1 MFTVRS
7 VCEFQVGRGKEVTRP
22 VHIKQSIVIPA
33 YNESGRLGHTL
44 ESVADYL
51 AKERIARDEF
61 EVIVVCDGCRDGTER
76 IAKSFCGR
84 LPLRVD
90 SYTCNRGKGY
100 AVRRGVAVSLGRV
113 VAFMDADGATP
124 VRELGNLSEPII
136 KGHADV
142 VVGSRRVEG
151 ATVEDDQPVL
161 RRLLGRAFAWH
172 TQAVLGLRF
181 RDTQCGFKVFAG
193 DIARDLFK
201 GFSCD
206 GFAFDLE
213 VLAEARERGLR
224 VLERGVEWHDV
235 EGSTVHPLSDGVR
248 MLRAA
253 WQIRKRLEFRR
264 RVQSRGLAVG
274 QTVTAGTLGSRIQA

>member
-1 MFTVRS
+1 
-7 VCEFQVGRGKEVTRP
+7 
-22 VHIKQSIVIPA
+22 
-33 YNESGRLGHTL
+33 
-44 ESVADYL
+44 
-51 AKERIARDEF
+51 
-61 EVIVVCDGCRDGTER
+61 
-76 IAKSFCGR
+76 
-84 LPLRVD
+84 
-90 SYTCNRGKGY
+90 
-100 AVRRGVAVSLGRV
+100 
-113 VAFMDADGATP
+113 MDADGATP
-124 VRELGNLSEPII
+124 VRELGCLSEPII

-161 RRLLGRAFAWH
+161 RRLLGRVFAWH
-172 TQAVLGLRF
+172 TQVVLGLRL

-193 DIARDLFK
+193 DIAREMFK

-248 MLRAA
+248 MLCAA
-253 WQIRKRLEFRR
+253 WQIRKRLALRR
-264 RVQSRGLAVG
+264 RVQSKGLAVG
-274 QTVTAGTLGSRIQA
+274 LTATAGTLGSRIKA

>member
-1 MFTVRS
+1 
-7 VCEFQVGRGKEVTRP
+7 
-22 VHIKQSIVIPA
+22 
-33 YNESGRLGHTL
+33 
-44 ESVADYL
+44 
-51 AKERIARDEF
+51 
-61 EVIVVCDGCRDGTER
+61 
-76 IAKSFCGR
+76 
-84 LPLRVD
+84 
-90 SYTCNRGKGY
+90 
-100 AVRRGVAVSLGRV
+100 
-113 VAFMDADGATP
+113 TP

-274 QTVTAGTLGSRIQA
+274 QTVTAGTLGSRTKA